1 MAVVSGYTVLLFTLV
16 IILRFGRVYLS
27 LCAIVFLTDPGAFV
41 THSVSPGISQSPTPN
56 PPSTTL
62 RGLYTLACIIAS
74 LIGAG
79 AGVFFYNQTKY
90 LVPAMGGF
98 ALGWFIEA
106 CKDNGATGGSI
117 VGRWGLIGGQL
128 KKFVSSSSLL
138 ILKVKLLNTGFTV
151 VFFIAGL
158 VSTFH
163 YHLILTSTAF
173 IGATAFILGV
183 DCFTRA
189 GLKEF
194 YIYNLG
200 FRNGLFPKLWV
211 QEEGSVGEW
220 MFPLLTIMQVE
231 IGVLVAVFL
240 VSSNM

>member
-1 MAVVSGYTVLLFTLV
+1 LEVSQPTAISYEMVV
-16 IILRFGRVYLS
+16 
-27 LCAIVFLTDPGAFV
+27 LTA
-41 THSVSPGISQSPTPN
+41 
-56 PPSTTL
+56 
-62 RGLYTLACIIAS
+62 
-74 LIGAG
+74 
-79 AGVFFYNQTKY
+79 
-90 LVPAMGGF
+90 
-98 ALGWFIEA
+98 
-106 CKDNGATGGSI
+106 
-117 VGRWGLIGGQL
+117 
-128 KKFVSSSSLL
+128 KFP
-138 ILKVKLLNTGFTV
+138 NTGFTV

-220 MFPLLTIMQVE
+220 VFPLLTIMQVE
-231 IGVLVAVFL
+231 IGVLIAVFL
-240 VSSNM
+240 VSLNWGSTSRFAMIEWLGISADRNGHSIPNPGNASSQDGADQARGC